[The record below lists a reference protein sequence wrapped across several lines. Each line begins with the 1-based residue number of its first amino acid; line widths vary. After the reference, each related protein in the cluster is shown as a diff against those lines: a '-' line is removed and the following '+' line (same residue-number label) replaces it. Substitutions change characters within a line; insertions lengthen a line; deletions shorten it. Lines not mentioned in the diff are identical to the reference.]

1 MFIGGRSAESLSGS
15 ESVADDES
23 FTFVETEADEDL
35 GMSQHMMDSLVLGAG
50 SQLENEEYLMA
61 ISRRLQTALEKMLMA
76 ITNTTDQVQAIHC
89 CITLSNPPPTKYYLL
104 CFISTFNT

>member
-61 ISRRLQTALEKMLMA
+61 ISRRLQTASYARVFGFPLSCWILKCL
-76 ITNTTDQVQAIHC
+76 QA
-89 CITLSNPPPTKYYLL
+89 TPEDDTSQQDFSPALL
-104 CFISTFNT
+104 QSF